1 MQSSSLDESVLDTVR
16 RDVSAVTRKLR
27 IVLAPHRAG
36 GVQLNSISSEWEL
49 WGPLFLCLSFAT
61 ILSLTAQ
68 QDEHGVVFAAVFF
81 VLFWFGKNKLIEP
94 GSLSANS
101 ALHLR
106 LHLVWQN

>member
-68 QDEHGVVFAAVFF
+68 QDEHGVVFAAVCF
-81 VLFWFGKNKLIEP
+81 VLWFGAAVVTLN
-94 GSLSANS
+94 AQ
-101 ALHLR
+101 
-106 LHLVWQN
+106 LVGCTMYV